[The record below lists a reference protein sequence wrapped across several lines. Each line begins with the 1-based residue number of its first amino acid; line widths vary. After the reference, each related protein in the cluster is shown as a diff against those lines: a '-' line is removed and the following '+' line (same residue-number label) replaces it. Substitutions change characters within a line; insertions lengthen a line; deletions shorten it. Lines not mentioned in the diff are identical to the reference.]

1 MFKITVSGAGGLLLP
16 RNCRITYG
24 PNDSY
29 FENLAGKRV
38 ASIRRC
44 LASVFSIPDEAEPWV
59 GGVVVGAG
67 YRLRPGDSVEFLKRR
82 GLKAGSP
89 PDDLELVAK
98 EGLTL
103 SEAAALIPG
112 RKQGK
117 RVYVNTVWRWCKK
130 GVKNG
135 IRLKSVLVGG
145 QRYTTRRWLQ
155 EFIEAMSQ
163 ASGEGEVPPPAIR
176 TPRQRQTASERAI
189 EELKAAWKKGQRRQ
203 GEAGSPPGP

>member
-1 MFKITVSGAGGLLLP
+1 MIADPGDVGLLP
-16 RNCRITYG
+16 ARGCHVTCG
-24 PNDSY
+24 PNASY
-29 FENLAGKRV
+29 FPNLVGKQV

-44 LASVFSIPDEAEPWV
+44 LAGFFSIPDEAEAWV
-59 GGVVVGAG
+59 AGSVVGAG
-67 YRLRPGDSVEFLKRR
+67 YRLRAGDCVEFLKRR

-155 EFIEAMSQ
+155 EFIEAISES
-163 ASGEGEVPPPAIR
+163 SGEGEVPPPAIR